1 MIVTVAEPV
10 GAVVDTVK
18 VITLLVPVA
27 GIGFTEAVTLENKPV
42 FEALY
47 DKVTGDEWPPVRLTY
62 TVRV

>member
-10 GAVVDTVK
+10 GAVVETLK

-27 GIGFTEAVTLENKPV
+27 GTGLTDAVTLENNPV

-47 DKVTGDEWPPVRLTY
+47 DKVTGDE
-62 TVRV
+62 